1 MLVLFIILSVIFFI
15 TTLFLLVVTV
25 WISRDNNNLEQTARS
40 LGLQVGD
47 LKHTIEELEKEKENK
62 SNSKEVE
69 MVKYNIHVREE
80 RVEKLEC
87 AIALPNDVTE
97 IEALQYVEHNLKNW
111 LWDLMKDRTKVKWY
125 RDLQERK
132 DIYYFSWYVNGY
144 ERPFG
149 LRKDDRYDGRI

>member
-1 MLVLFIILSVIFFI
+1 MLILFIVLSAIFFI

-47 LKHTIEELEKEKENK
+47 LKHTIEELEKEKENN

-69 MVKYNIHVREE
+69 MVKYNINVREE

-87 AIALPNDVTE
+87 AVSLPNDVTE
-97 IEALQYVEHNLKNW
+97 TEALQYVEHNLKNW

-144 ERPFG
+144 EGPFG